1 MASRQL
7 KHSEIVQV
15 ISAAADAKVLNI
27 DTTIRSLIEPT
38 AASIRHIGDEVALH
52 ILCCNEYGLVTGAT
66 ADLDIRQIRQQVESL
81 RGSLEKQR

>member
-1 MASRQL
+1 MANRQL

-15 ISAAADAKVLNI
+15 INAAAEAKVLNI

-38 AASIRHIGDEVALH
+38 AASLKNIGDEVAIH
-52 ILCCNEYGLVTGAT
+52 VLCCNEYGLVTGAT

>member
-1 MASRQL
+1 MANRQL
-7 KHSEIVQV
+7 KHSEIVQI

-38 AASIRHIGDEVALH
+38 AASVRNIGEEVALH

-81 RGSLEKQR
+81 RGSLEKR